1 MGPPVL
7 PPSQKEGQGLFITL
21 SGVTIDA
28 EDGEGL
34 VFHPRNERPLVG
46 IHRTAGASP
55 IAPEVEHHDLAAVVG
70 KLHFLAIDI
79 LANDLGSHLADRE
92 ELGRLLLNDH
102 VLHHR
107 ALIDHELRMLC
118 DERFSDFLKLFFL
131 IWISLDADHAGVERA
146 AAHLRRGEGHDEIGE
161 AWVVEMVLGEDLD
174 ERGIQSALATKAG
187 DPDCGIDHGRIAGG
201 GGDDGIE
208 SLAEWLIESGI
219 EPYDHQEEAILEL
232 YEGKNVILNTPTGSG
247 KSLVALALH
256 FRAICQGRRSYYT
269 VPIKALANEKFL
281 SLCETFGPENVGMIT
296 GDATVNAQAPVDEI
310 IMDEFHYY
318 SDHERGVAWQIP
330 LLTLPQARFLLMSA
344 TLGETAFFQKELTT
358 LTGAETVLVKSE
370 DRPVPL
376 EFSYSTTAL
385 EDQVEE
391 LVEAGKAPIYLV
403 HFTQLACARTAQNL
417 MSRNFCSKEEKAG
430 IAEVLKDA
438 DFKSPYGKEVKK
450 LLRHGLGIHH
460 AGLLP
465 KYRVLV
471 EKLAQRGL
479 MKVICGTDTLGVGV
493 NVPIRTVLFTQL
505 YKFGGQS
512 TKILAVRDFRQI
524 CGRAGR
530 RGFDDVGYVVAQAP
544 EYVIDNLKADAKAAA
559 KGKKSKAQKKKPP
572 EKGFVNWDE
581 KTYAKLQTAPPE
593 KLISSFNV
601 RHGTLLNVLSREFE
615 DGCGELRRII
625 EASHE
630 TPVRKAALRKQAF
643 ALFRGLVEGEILTII
658 PKAERRGP
666 AKVKLNVELQD
677 DFTMNQA
684 LGLYLIETI
693 PKLDREAPDYV
704 VNMLSLIE
712 AILEDPT
719 AVIRKQVDKIKSAMV
734 AQMKEDGVEYD
745 DRMEALEQVEHP
757 KPGKDFIYQTYND
770 FVLVNPWA
778 KEAGVRPKS
787 IVREMFED
795 WSSFE
800 DYVKNYG
807 LERSEAVLLRHLSE
821 VYKVLVQTVPPAL
834 KTEEVEEAE
843 SFLEGMV
850 REVDSSLIDE
860 WEKLRDADDAG
871 AEPTD
876 EAPKQAAKEVPF
888 TRKKAEFL
896 RAARRAV
903 FDVVKDLSRENY
915 ESAAERCGVTP
926 QEIREM
932 MTGYFEEHGQ
942 IRMDPEARSTKH
954 LRIEGDRYEQVL
966 IDEEG
971 LNDWSATFEINRPK
985 SDQENR
991 AVLTLTGLG
1000 PFS

>member
-1 MGPPVL
+1 MGRGVHFFVVPQL
-7 PPSQKEGQGLFITL
+7 DPSN
-21 SGVTIDA
+21 VNDA
-28 EDGEGL
+28 
-34 VFHPRNERPLVG
+34 
-46 IHRTAGASP
+46 SSSS
-55 IAPEVEHHDLAAVVG
+55 EV
-70 KLHFLAIDI
+70 
-79 LANDLGSHLADRE
+79 
-92 ELGRLLLNDH
+92 
-102 VLHHR
+102 
-107 ALIDHELRMLC
+107 
-118 DERFSDFLKLFFL
+118 
-131 IWISLDADHAGVERA
+131 LDAFLEY
-146 AAHLRRGEGHDEIGE
+146 
-161 AWVVEMVLGEDLD
+161 
-174 ERGIQSALATKAG
+174 
-187 DPDCGIDHGRIAGG
+187 
-201 GGDDGIE
+201 
-208 SLAEWLIESGI
+208 LIESGI

-256 FRAICQGRRSYYT
+256 FRAICQGRKSFYT

-281 SLCETFGPENVGMIT
+281 SLCETFGPEQVGMIT
-296 GDATVNAQAPVDEI
+296 GDATVNAGAPVICCTAEILSNMALREGSLAKVDEV

-318 SDHERGVAWQIP
+318 SDHERGVAWQVP

-344 TLGETAFFQKELTT
+344 TLGETEFFQKELSE
-358 LTGAETVLVKSE
+358 LTGAETILVKSE
-370 DRPVPL
+370 NRPVPL
-376 EFSYSTTAL
+376 EFSYSTVSL
-385 EDQVEE
+385 EDQVQE
-391 LVEAGKAPIYLV
+391 LVEAEKAPVYLV

-417 MSRNFCSKEEKAG
+417 MSRNFCSKEEKAT
-430 IAEVLKDA
+430 ISEVLKDA
-438 DFKSPYGKEVKK
+438 DFKSPYGKEMKK

-493 NVPIRTVLFTQL
+493 NVPIRSVLFTQL

-530 RGFDDVGYVVAQAP
+530 RGFDDVGFVVCQAP
-544 EYVIDNLKADAKAAA
+544 EYVIENLKADAKAAA
-559 KGKKSKAQKKKPP
+559 KGKKSKGQKKRPP

-581 KTYAKLQTAPPE
+581 KTFEKLQSAPPE
-593 KLISSFNV
+593 KLVSSFNV
-601 RHGTLLNVLSREFE
+601 RHGTLLNVLSRENQ
-615 DGCGELRRII
+615 DGCMELRRII
-625 EASHE
+625 KVSHE
-630 TPVRKAALRKQAF
+630 TSVRKKALQQQAF
-643 ALFRGLVEGEILTII
+643 ALFRGLVEGKVLTII
-658 PKAERRGP
+658 PKDERTGP
-666 AKVKLNVELQD
+666 AKVRLNVELQD

-719 AVIRKQVDKIKSAMV
+719 AVIRKQVDKIKTALV

-745 DRMEALEQVEHP
+745 DRMDALEEVEHP

-787 IVREMFED
+787 IVREMYEE

-807 LERSEAVLLRHLSE
+807 LEKSEAVLLRHLSE

-860 WEKLRDADDAG
+860 WEKLRNPDHDEDE
-871 AEPTD
+871 AEPVPVKD
-876 EAPKQAAKEVPF
+876 VPF
-888 TRKKAEFL
+888 TRRKSEFL
-896 RAARRAV
+896 RATRRTV
-903 FDVVKDLSRENY
+903 FDFVKEISRENY
-915 ESAAERCGVTP
+915 EAAALIVGGKAMG
-926 QEIREM
+926 IREM
-932 MTGYFEEHGQ
+932 MSGYFEEHGF
-942 IRMDPEARSTKH
+942 IRMDPEARSSKY
-954 LRIEGDRYEQVL
+954 LRVEGDRLEQIL
-966 IDEEG
+966 IDEQD
-971 LNDWSATFEINRPK
+971 LNDWSVILEVDRAK
-985 SDQENR
+985 SDEEKR
-991 AVLTLTGLG
+991 VVLLLHGIG
-1000 PFS
+1000 PF

>member
-1 MGPPVL
+1 MAAL
-7 PPSQKEGQGLFITL
+7 DPSKVNDPSSSEAIL
-21 SGVTIDA
+21 D
-28 EDGEGL
+28 
-34 VFHPRNERPLVG
+34 VFL
-46 IHRTAGASP
+46 
-55 IAPEVEHHDLAAVVG
+55 
-70 KLHFLAIDI
+70 
-79 LANDLGSHLADRE
+79 
-92 ELGRLLLNDH
+92 
-102 VLHHR
+102 
-107 ALIDHELRMLC
+107 
-118 DERFSDFLKLFFL
+118 
-131 IWISLDADHAGVERA
+131 
-146 AAHLRRGEGHDEIGE
+146 
-161 AWVVEMVLGEDLD
+161 
-174 ERGIQSALATKAG
+174 
-187 DPDCGIDHGRIAGG
+187 
-201 GGDDGIE
+201 
-208 SLAEWLIESGI
+208 EWLVESGI

-232 YEGKNVILNTPTGSG
+232 YDGKNVILNTPTGSG

-281 SLCETFGPENVGMIT
+281 SLCETFGPEKVGMIT
-296 GDATVNAQAPVDEI
+296 GDATVNAEAPVICCTAEILSNLALREGSRAQVDEV

-318 SDHERGVAWQIP
+318 SDRERGVAWQVP
-330 LLTLPQARFLLMSA
+330 LLTLPQSRFLLMSA
-344 TLGETAFFQKELTT
+344 TLGETDFFQDELTE

-417 MSRNFCSKEEKAG
+417 MSRNFCSKEEKAE
-430 IAEVLKDA
+430 IAEVLQGA
-438 DFKSPYGKEVKK
+438 DFKSPYGNEMKK

-471 EKLAQRGL
+471 EKLAQKGL

-544 EYVIDNLKADAKAAA
+544 EYVIENLKADAKAAS

-581 KTYAKLQTAPPE
+581 KTFTKLQTAPPE
-593 KLISSFNV
+593 KLISSFQI
-601 RHGTLLNVLSREFE
+601 RHGTLLNVLSRVDE
-615 DGCGELRRII
+615 DGCAELRRLI
-625 EASHE
+625 EVCHE
-630 TPVRKAALRKQAF
+630 TPVRKKALRKQAF
-643 ALFRGLVEGEILTII
+643 ALFRGLVEGEVLTII
-658 PKAERRGP
+658 PKEERRGV
-666 AKVKLNVELQD
+666 AKVRLNLELQD

-684 LGLYLIETI
+684 LGLYLLETI
-693 PKLDREAPDYV
+693 PKLDREGPDYV

-719 AVIRKQVDKIKSAMV
+719 AVIRKQVDKLKSALM
-734 AQMKEDGVEYD
+734 AQMKEEGMEYD
-745 DRMEALEQVEHP
+745 DRMEALDEVEHS

-770 FVLVNPWA
+770 FVLLNPWA
-778 KEAGVRPKS
+778 KDAGVRPKS

-800 DYVKNYG
+800 DYVKSYG

-821 VYKVLVQTVPPAL
+821 VYKVLVQTVPPSM

-860 WEKLRDADDAG
+860 WEKLRNPDAETEEVA
-871 AEPTD
+871 
-876 EAPKQAAKEVPF
+876 EAPKKEVPF
-888 TRKKAEFL
+888 TRRKAEFL
-896 RAARRAV
+896 RASRRAV
-903 FDVVKDLSRENY
+903 FDVVKEISRENY
-915 ESAAERCGVTP
+915 DAVAQLVGGKAM
-926 QEIREM
+926 EIREM
-932 MTGYFEEHGQ
+932 MSGYFEEHGF
-942 IRMDPEARSTKH
+942 IRMDPEARSTKY
-954 LRIEGDRYEQVL
+954 LRIEGDRYEQILV
-966 IDEEG
+966 DEQG
-971 LNDWSATFEINRPK
+971 LNDWSAIFEVDRAK
-985 SDQENR
+985 SDEEGKV
-991 AVLTLTGLG
+991 VLRLEGIG
-1000 PFS
+1000 AF